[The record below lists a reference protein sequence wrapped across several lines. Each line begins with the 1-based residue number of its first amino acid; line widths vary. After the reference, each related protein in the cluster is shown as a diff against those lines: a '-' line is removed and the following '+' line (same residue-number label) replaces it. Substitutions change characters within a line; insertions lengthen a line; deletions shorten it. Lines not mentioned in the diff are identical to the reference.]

1 MKQIIQFFL
10 LIASTIA
17 FAACPDK
24 QHYPDVSFPELTLVT
39 TSGNI
44 VIELDRLKSPITV
57 NNFLYYVK
65 NKAFD
70 NTLFHRVIKDYVV
83 QAGAFKKDSTAIDG
97 CGTIFNE
104 SGNGLKNDKATIA
117 MARYDKPHS
126 AQSSFYFNMKDNSN
140 LDPSSKNWGYT
151 VFGYVLEG
159 MDILEEISHI
169 PTEFNAKLNASDV
182 PVTNIYIKEIR
193 LNNE

>member
-1 MKQIIQFFL
+1 MKHLSWFIL
-10 LIASTIA
+10 LIASTA
-17 FAACPDK
+17 VLASCPDK
-24 QHYPDVSFPELTLVT
+24 QYYPEASFPELTLVT

-44 VIELDRLKSPITV
+44 VIELDRRKAPITV
-57 NNFLYYVK
+57 NSFLYYVEK
-65 NKAFD
+65 KAFD

-83 QAGAFKKDSTAIDG
+83 QAGAFNKDSTAIDG

-104 SGNGLKNDKATIA
+104 SGNGLKNEKGTIA

-140 LDPSSKNWGYT
+140 LDPNPKNWGYT

-182 PVTNIYIKEIR
+182 PVTHIYIKEIR